1 MNFVRRTSRSAADVH
16 VGLVEISSEP
26 RPADVDSR
34 RQPGGPP
41 YIAFLLSLALAGCGY
56 HVSGHADMLPKTIKT
71 IAVPAFNNVTIRYK
85 LTDRITANVVR
96 EFIERTRYK
105 VVADPKEA
113 DALLTGAVVNFISY
127 PTTFDPVTQRASG
140 VQAIVNVQVML
151 MDRSGKILFN
161 RPGMEVR
168 ERYEIAVNAA
178 GYFDESGPAMD
189 RLARDVARSIVSAV
203 LENF

>member
-1 MNFVRRTSRSAADVH
+1 MKAIMPVLCLAA
-16 VGLVEISSEP
+16 
-26 RPADVDSR
+26 
-34 RQPGGPP
+34 
-41 YIAFLLSLALAGCGY
+41 ALTGCGY

-71 IAVPAFNNVTIRYK
+71 IAVPAFGNVTIRYK
-85 LTDRITANVVR
+85 LTDRVSANVAR

-105 VVADPKEA
+105 VVADPKQA
-113 DALLTGAVVNFISY
+113 DAVLTGAVVNFTSY

-140 VQAIVNVQVML
+140 VQMIVNLQVLL
-151 MDRSGKILFN
+151 MDRNGKVLFN

-168 ERYEIAVNAA
+168 ERYEIAVDAS